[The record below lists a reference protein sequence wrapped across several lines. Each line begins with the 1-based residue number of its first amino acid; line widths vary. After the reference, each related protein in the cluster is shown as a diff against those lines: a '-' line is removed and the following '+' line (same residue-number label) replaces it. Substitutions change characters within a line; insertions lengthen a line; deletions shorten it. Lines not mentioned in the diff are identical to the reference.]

1 VELLSIANLNRA
13 IHLPTYNSLI
23 GSEARALNV

>member
-1 VELLSIANLNRA
+1 MEFLSIANLNRV